1 METIPEVLPA
11 DDQELQEL
19 RELGIATTADGNVV
33 KFGRWQQATKTLTE
47 IAARAEAMHVN
58 ATALKVTDHESR
70 ERAGV
75 ITAQLKAEA
84 KTAEATVTP
93 FETPLK
99 RVLEFIRQKRQK
111 IANRCEEARGILASK
126 MSEYDRAE
134 EAKAAAERKRQ
145 QEALDAEAN
154 KQAKQELK
162 AGDIG
167 KREYKERV
175 ENTPQVNVAPAIPKV
190 AGNVRR
196 VNHSAACTDVDKF
209 IMRMIQ
215 AHGKDKELYLRLR
228 ECVVVSDQ
236 KLSAEARKL
245 IKTHP
250 QDEKHPMT
258 VEAFKALYPF
268 VEVREDRSY

>member
-11 DDQELQEL
+11 DDQEQQQLV
-19 RELGIATTADGNVV
+19 TTLKDSTV
-33 KFGRWQQATKTLTE
+33 KFGRWQEAKQQLSESLTRTQTLS
-47 IAARAEAMHVN
+47 ISAAQLTV
-58 ATALKVTDHESR
+58 KDHESR
-70 ERAGV
+70 EHAGT
-75 ITAQLKAEA
+75 INARLKEEA
-84 KTAEATVTP
+84 KNAEATLFP
-93 FETPLK
+93 FESPLN
-99 RVLEFIRQKRQK
+99 RILDFLRQKRQQVT
-111 IANRCEEARGILASK
+111 NRCTEARGVLARK

-134 EAKAAAERKRQ
+134 EAKAAAERNRQ
-145 QEALDAEAN
+145 QDAIDAETK

-167 KREYKERV
+167 KREFKERV

-196 VNHSAACTDVDKF
+196 VNHSAACTDADKF
-209 IMRMIQ
+209 IMKMIQ

-250 QDEKHPMT
+250 QDDKHPMT
-258 VEAFKALYPF
+258 VEQFKALYPF
-268 VEVREDRSY
+268 VEVREERTF